1 MKAMIKR
8 MLLATDGSPPARSA
22 EALALF
28 LARRLSA
35 ELVALFVKD
44 VRLIRFPELLDFGAI
59 SVPVPTYHEAIDE
72 ALEARG
78 KAVIER
84 LSREAEG
91 LRFEGVI
98 RTGVPYEVIAKEARA
113 FDLVAIGR
121 AGEQAGHEATG
132 LGSTVERVARTS
144 PVPVLVAALDFAEPE
159 RLVVGYDGSD
169 SAARALHFAA
179 DLLEGI
185 ALEALVASVDEDL
198 DRAALLAAEGVEY
211 LRAHGAKAH
220 AKPLSGDPAQ
230 ELVQL
235 AEPSDL
241 LVMGAF
247 GRGRVFELLLGSTT
261 EYVLRRAACPVA
273 LVR

>member
-8 MLLATDGSPPARSA
+8 ILLATDGSAPAKSA
-22 EALALF
+22 EALAFF
-28 LARRLSA
+28 LARRLGA

-44 VRLIRFPELLDFGAI
+44 VRLVRFPELLDFGAI
-59 SVPVPTYHEAIDE
+59 SVPVPTYHEAIDA

-78 KAVIER
+78 KAVLER
-84 LSREAEG
+84 LAREAG
-91 LRFEGVI
+91 DVRFEGI
-98 RTGVPYEVIAKEARA
+98 LRTGVPYEVIAREART

-121 AGEQAGHEATG
+121 AGDQEGHEATG

-144 PVPVLVAALDFAEPE
+144 PVPVLVAALDFVEPK

-179 DLLEGI
+179 DLLEGLP
-185 ALEALVASVDEDL
+185 LEALVASVDEDL
-198 DRAALLAAEGVEY
+198 ERAAALAAEGVEY
-211 LRAHGAKAH
+211 LKAHGAVAH
-220 AKPLSGDPAQ
+220 PKPLAGDPAE
-230 ELVQL
+230 ELSRMS
-235 AEPSDL
+235 EPSDL

>member
-8 MLLATDGSPPARSA
+8 ILLATDGSAPAKSA
-22 EALALF
+22 EALAFF
-28 LARRLSA
+28 LARRLGA

-44 VRLIRFPELLDFGAI
+44 VRLVRFPELLDFGAI
-59 SVPVPTYHEAIDE
+59 SVPVPTYHEAIDA

-78 KAVIER
+78 KAVLER
-84 LSREAEG
+84 LAREAG
-91 LRFEGVI
+91 DVRFEGI
-98 RTGVPYEVIAKEARA
+98 LRTGVPYEVIAREART

-121 AGEQAGHEATG
+121 AGDQEGHEATG
-132 LGSTVERVARTS
+132 LGSTAERVARTS
-144 PVPVLVAALDFAEPE
+144 PVPVLVAALDFVEPK

-179 DLLEGI
+179 DLLEGLP
-185 ALEALVASVDEDL
+185 LEALVASVDEDL
-198 DRAALLAAEGVEY
+198 ERAAALAAEGVEY
-211 LRAHGAKAH
+211 LKAHGAVAHPKAL
-220 AKPLSGDPAQ
+220 AGDPAR
-230 ELVQL
+230 ELVAF

-241 LVMGAF
+241 LAMGAF